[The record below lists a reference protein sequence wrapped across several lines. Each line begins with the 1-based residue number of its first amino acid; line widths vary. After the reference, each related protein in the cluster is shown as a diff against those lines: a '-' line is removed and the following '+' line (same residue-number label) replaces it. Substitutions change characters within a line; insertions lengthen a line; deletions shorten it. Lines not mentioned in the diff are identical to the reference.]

1 MDELLDKLKA
11 APNTVK
17 FGLAVL
23 LGVGYNVYSLSIDL
37 PALEERIVQAEQ
49 EKENAKSL
57 YTKAKS
63 DAEMLYKL
71 EVALK
76 TIREQLEK
84 AKKYLPDTIHIDE
97 ILHTTAR
104 FCKRYSVSLDSF
116 APQAE
121 EPSQSDARYAVKP
134 VSITLSGRFVDIARF
149 FDSMVHLQSIVHVRN
164 VTLEKSTEEV
174 DGQRENAVDLFR
186 LTPEQRQKYSEQNTK
201 VKATADL
208 LLFRSEV

>member
-1 MDELLDKLKA
+1 MDELIEKLKA

-17 FGLAVL
+17 FGLAIL
-23 LGVGYNVYSLSIDL
+23 LGIGYNVYSLSVDM
-37 PALEERIVQAEQ
+37 PALEEKIIQAEQ
-49 EKENAKSL
+49 ERENAKSL
-57 YTKAKS
+57 YSRAKS
-63 DAEMLYKL
+63 DAEKLYKL

-104 FCKRYSVSLDSF
+104 FCKRYSVSLDNF

-121 EPSQSDARYAVKP
+121 EPSQSEARYSIKP
-134 VSITLSGRFVDIARF
+134 ISITLSGRFVDIARF

-164 VTLEKSTEEV
+164 VNLEKSTEANEE
-174 DGQRENAVDLFR
+174 QRDNAVDLFR
-186 LTPEQRQKYSEQNTK
+186 LTPEQRQKYSEQNTR